1 MEKAS
6 NPTFRRGFGR
16 LLRRFTLG
24 LGLAVLISPISATAR
39 NRSSSPRRL
48 PRANTP
54 WTEPGRRLPPP
65 RQSGSA
71 EALPPKHPAG
81 HRFRHGEVRRLFP
94 RAGTVRAERLERAE
108 AMASHPAGK
117 SLVRDRAVVEVEPG
131 DSLWAIAEEHVGT
144 TRVTECWPKL
154 YAANRTT
161 IGNDP
166 AHIEPGQKLTV
177 PKECR

>member
-1 MEKAS
+1 MEKVS
-6 NPTFRRGFGR
+6 K

-24 LGLAVLISPISATAR
+24 LGLAVVISPISATAR
-39 NRSSSPRRL
+39 HRSSSPRRL

-71 EALPPKHPAG
+71 EALPPKHPAV
-81 HRFRHGEVRRLFP
+81 HGSRGAEVRRLFP
-94 RAGTVRAERLERAE
+94 RAGTVRSDRLERAK

-117 SLVRDRAVVEVEPG
+117 ALVRDPAVVKVELG
-131 DSLWAIAEEHVGT
+131 DSLWAIAEERVGT

-154 YAANRTT
+154 YAANRMT

-166 AHIEPGQKLTV
+166 AHIEPGQELTV